1 MSPSA
6 PDFRLDG
13 RLALITGSSG
23 GIGLALARALAQAG
37 ARVVLNGRRGD
48 KLAAAA
54 ELLRSEGLAVHEQA
68 FDVCDP
74 AAVQAGVEAIEAA
87 LGPIDILVNNA
98 GTTQRAPFHEF
109 PIEAWQHILRT
120 NVDSMIIVSQAV
132 SRRMVA
138 RGRGSI
144 VNIAS
149 VQSEVGRPGIA
160 PYAASKGAVKMLTK
174 GMAIDLGPHGLRVN
188 GTDRRTGGRHRL
200 QPVADQSHAQPPLG
214 GCGGSGRRGRLPG
227 QRCGTIREWP
237 YPVRGRWRDRQPV
250 TAAATGPAP
259 AGRWPGRAG
268 MPTTGRR
275 AEGTTVPTS

>member
-1 MSPSA
+1 MNPAA

-37 ARVVLNGRRGD
+37 ARVVLNGRRAD
-48 KLAAAA
+48 KLNEAAKQ
-54 ELLRSEGLAVHEQA
+54 LRDDGLAVHEQA

-74 AAVQAGVEAIEAA
+74 AAVQAGVEAIEAS

-132 SRRMVA
+132 SRRMVS

-188 GTDRRTGGRHRL
+188 GLAPGYFKTELTAAL
-200 QPVADQSHAQPPLG
+200 VADTAFSQWLINRTPSRRWGDVEDLG
-214 GCGGSGRRGRLPG
+214 GAVVFLASDAARFVNGHILYVDGG
-227 QRCGTIREWP
+227 
-237 YPVRGRWRDRQPV
+237 V
-250 TAAATGPAP
+250 TA
-259 AGRWPGRAG
+259 
-268 MPTTGRR
+268 
-275 AEGTTVPTS
+275 SL